1 MKKVILCIMIFGLVG
16 LLFGCGEEEEESA
29 EMTCNYT
36 SNQGSETHVWTFNSV
51 DGVDALYTGG
61 KKMTGLGFTVERQG
75 KGKIFITRG
84 TMALG
89 IPIQFFVDFENRTS
103 VETAAGMTI
112 PGVCF

>member
-36 SNQGSETHVWTFNSV
+36 SNQGSETHVWTFS
-51 DGVDALYTGG
+51 DALYSDG
-61 KKMTGLGFTVERQG
+61 KKMTGLGFTVERKG
-75 KGKIFITRG
+75 KGKIFITQG

-112 PGVCF
+112 PGICF